1 MALDGSNFSLHTT
14 GLSTP
19 DISVV
24 TSGNGSLSSCLT
36 ALEPAAL
43 NTLELQARGLAE
55 NLDQLLGSVHSALHR
70 MSELTVECVS
80 VFANSVEL
88 TCDSVDASIKNTYAL
103 MAKCEE
109 LSKSMAQL
117 VPLEKE
123 ISTVKCTLDRFEDV
137 IKNASNY

>member
-1 MALDGSNFSLHTT
+1 MALDGSNFSLHMT

-19 DISVV
+19 DVSVV
-24 TSGNGSLSSCLT
+24 TSGDATSRPCLT

-70 MSELTVECVS
+70 MSGLTVDCVS

-117 VPLEKE
+117 IPLEKE